1 MAIRS
6 IRHRGLRRL
15 WEQDDGRGVP
25 SQSAAK
31 LRRMMA
37 AINRSSAPEKLAA
50 AALPGWRVHALK
62 GDLAGRWSLSVTGN
76 WRLIVRFEQG
86 DAFDLDLVDYH

>member
-15 WEQDDGRGVP
+15 WERDDVRAVP
-25 SQSAAK
+25 AQSADK
-31 LRRMMA
+31 LRRMLA
-37 AINRSSAPEKLAA
+37 AINRTSVPANLVA
-50 AALPGWRVHALK
+50 AALPGWRVHRLS
-62 GDLAGRWSLSVTGN
+62 GDLAGYWSLSVTGN
-76 WRLIVRFEQG
+76 WRLVGRFEDG